1 MAEIVTIGVVGAGTM
16 GHGIA
21 QVAAQAG
28 LDVTLADVAPA
39 ALERGLQG
47 IGKSLD
53 RMVAKGK
60 LSADDKAAALGRIR
74 TASELGVLAGAQL
87 VVQTARMSL

>member
-1 MAEIVTIGVVGAGTM
+1 MAEVTRIGVVGAGTM

-39 ALERGLQG
+39 ALERGLVG
-47 IGKSLD
+47 FL
-53 RMVAKGK
+53 VAEGPERPEIYKPH
-60 LSADDKAAALGRIR
+60 STETAAGH
-74 TASELGVLAGAQL
+74 
-87 VVQTARMSL
+87 